1 MEKKEKNIKKTSSV
15 LFILGNGFDLNLKM
29 NTRYKDVYAG
39 YVKEESTSETVKK
52 FKEDLKKSEKCC
64 YEKWSDFEIGMAEYA
79 KGLNNENELIEC
91 VRDFKR
97 YMVSHLKKEGSEFKK
112 RTKIIDR
119 YTSLAS
125 AMYNS
130 LTDFQKAFIPSVKN
144 KIDRMLNIEDVDR
157 DINFITFNYTDTLE
171 ELLNKCLRG
180 NRVIHI
186 HGSLNGNIVLGVD
199 NLEQLKT
206 KYSISKR
213 GKRAFVK
220 TLINNEYD
228 PDVVEEAKELIAKSD
243 VICIFGFSLGETDK
257 TWVDLIANW
266 LLTDSSHHLA
276 VFNGKNDSFDQ
287 CNSDEIMDVEDEKK
301 EVLKGILKINDEVA
315 YNQIHI
321 AIEKTIFDFDRY
333 LGKIDDGEA
342 FGIPIGSVVT

>member
-97 YMVSHLKKEGSEFKK
+97 YMVSHLKNEDSKFKK
-112 RTKIIDR
+112 RIDPINKFSGIG
-119 YTSLAS
+119 T
-125 AMYNS
+125 AMYKS
-130 LTDFQKAFIPSVKN
+130 LTEFQNAFIPSVKN
-144 KIDRMLNIEDVDR
+144 KIGRMLNIEDVDR
-157 DINFITFNYTDTLE
+157 DINFVTFNYTNTLE
-171 ELLNKCLRG
+171 ELLNKCSRR

-186 HGSLNGNIVLGVD
+186 HGSLNGNIILGVD

-213 GKRAFVK
+213 GKR
-220 TLINNEYD
+220 L
-228 PDVVEEAKELIAKSD
+228 
-243 VICIFGFSLGETDK
+243 
-257 TWVDLIANW
+257 
-266 LLTDSSHHLA
+266 
-276 VFNGKNDSFDQ
+276 
-287 CNSDEIMDVEDEKK
+287 EKL
-301 EVLKGILKINDEVA
+301 VNLR
-315 YNQIHI
+315 H
-321 AIEKTIFDFDRY
+321 
-333 LGKIDDGEA
+333 
-342 FGIPIGSVVT
+342 